1 MTRSFV
7 HTHTGVAYP
16 SRPPQAPNYGAFA
29 CSVPLYTHPDFKGLN
44 GLVPHNEH
52 GRRSWHLL
60 KHPTKAAVFS
70 DLNSLKGYLKT
81 LDDPAFDS
89 TALDD
94 PAKTDHYSDAL
105 KLAHGLYKW
114 CTTHHAHPTTPEQR
128 WNIQRIV
135 PPTNL
140 DDLLFYDAKGEH
152 ARLKLSRMHP
162 RTGPLFP
169 APTLFKEPSVEP
181 RDARDTHKRARS
193 ESPDV
198 PLALQSKKRRSNPD
212 DNCAHTHAVD
222 SALHAHTHSHLV
234 YREAVATQSTRSAG
248 LPPAPTPTTR
258 TAPSEN
264 VEGVAQSSP
273 PSRAPAPK
281 SSPCTPAATI
291 KPVGSVLPN
300 AAPAP
305 VAKSEAVAAA
315 GARPR
320 PYYYFSDGRVHRTI
334 EEADKAFEERPAAMT
349 IVGSLAEV
357 EQLFWAGRVGP

>member
-1 MTRSFV
+1 MRSFV

-16 SRPPQAPNYGAFA
+16 SRPPQAPNYGAPERSLPA
-29 CSVPLYTHPDFKGLN
+29 LLSHIHVELT

-128 WNIQRIV
+128 RNIQRIV

-248 LPPAPTPTTR
+248 LPPAPTPTAR

-320 PYYYFSDGRVHRTI
+320 PYYYFSDGRVRRTI